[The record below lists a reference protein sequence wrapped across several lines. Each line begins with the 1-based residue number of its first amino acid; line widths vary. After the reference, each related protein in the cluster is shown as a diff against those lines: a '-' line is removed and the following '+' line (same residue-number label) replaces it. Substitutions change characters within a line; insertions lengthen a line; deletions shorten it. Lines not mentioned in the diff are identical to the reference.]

1 MVVTGRGSVSADKYI
16 TKTYTG
22 DGSTL
27 TFAVTTYSGGIQHT
41 DDSVLV
47 FLNGVAQIA
56 GTNYTVDSLG
66 ANVVFSSGDAP
77 LSTDTVH
84 IVEMPI

>member
-1 MVVTGRGSVSADKYI
+1 MVLLVLISILLS
-16 TKTYTG
+16 TYTG

-27 TFAVTTYSGGIQHT
+27 TFAITTYTGIQHV

-56 GTNYTVDSLG
+56 GTNYTVDANG
-66 ANVVFSSGDAP
+66 GNVVFSSGDAP
-77 LSTDTVH
+77 QSTDTIH
-84 IVEMPI
+84 IVESYLIL